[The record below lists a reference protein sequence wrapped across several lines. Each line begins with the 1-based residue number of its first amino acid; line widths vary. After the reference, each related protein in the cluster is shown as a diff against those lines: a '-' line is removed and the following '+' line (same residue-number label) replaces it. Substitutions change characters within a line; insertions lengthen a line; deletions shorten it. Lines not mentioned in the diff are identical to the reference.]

1 MKRTL
6 ILCIAIVLMAEILS
20 CGKKVMVPPR
30 IDLKQY
36 EVIGIIEFRSS
47 SEGELGSY
55 ATKKFTEAMR
65 MDQGMIRI
73 VKLGK
78 EADLLRS
85 VGENWLTQAAYMAL
99 GEKHKVS
106 TIVTGKVVVSDVRPD
121 VTITPGGGYVS
132 FRADVDAT
140 LSVEMIETGN
150 GASIWNNIASA
161 TGNVGHVSLFGGR
174 AFTFDADDPEEAYGK
189 LVNDLVDK
197 TTKDFRVTWE
207 RKRD

>member
-6 ILCIAIVLMAEILS
+6 ILGIAILIMAVVLS

-36 EVIGIIEFRSS
+36 EVIGVIEFKST
-47 SEGELGSY
+47 SEGELGPY

-73 VKLGK
+73 VHLGS
-78 EADLLRS
+78 EADLLKS
-85 VGENWLTQAAYMAL
+85 VDENWLTQAAFMAL
-99 GEKHKVS
+99 GERHKVS
-106 TIVTGKVVVSDVRPD
+106 TILTGKLVVSDVRPD
-121 VTITPGGGYVS
+121 VTIKPGGGYVS
-132 FRADVDAT
+132 FKAEVDAT

-161 TGNVGHVSLFGGR
+161 TENVGHVSLFGGR
-174 AFTFDADDPEEAYGK
+174 TFAFDAKDPEEAYGK
-189 LVNDLVDK
+189 LINTLVDM
-197 TTKDFRVTWE
+197 TTKEFRVTWE